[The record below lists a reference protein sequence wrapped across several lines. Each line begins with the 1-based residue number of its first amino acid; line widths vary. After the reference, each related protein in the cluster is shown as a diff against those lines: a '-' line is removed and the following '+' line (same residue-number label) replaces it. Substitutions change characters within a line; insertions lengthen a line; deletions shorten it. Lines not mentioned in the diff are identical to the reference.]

1 MVNLQRVPPHSFQP
15 GIQSQLNEFQLNFRT
30 VFQLVYSCHGLVT
43 ALILTCNC
51 DLVKSFANVSSYFNQ
66 RYRNVEY
73 GTGEVVSASDLNL
86 LVWKDESN
94 IV

>member
-1 MVNLQRVPPHSFQP
+1 MISNAIVELFHFRST
-15 GIQSQLNEFQLNFRT
+15 FQLI
-30 VFQLVYSCHGLVT
+30 YSCHGLVT

-51 DLVKSFANVSSYFNQ
+51 DLVKSFANVSSYFSQ
-66 RYRNVEY
+66 RSRNVEY
-73 GTGEVVSASDLNL
+73 GTGEVVSATDLTL